1 MGGFFGGGVIKS
13 CYLGTAFPGSLYGAY
28 VLSILA
34 PGSRRIYKGR
44 AMKKQ
49 WSSMGPTQAPWP
61 WMTEAERH

>member
-44 AMKKQ
+44 AMENSGRA
-49 WSSMGPTQAPWP
+49 WARLRPHG
-61 WMTEAERH
+61 HG